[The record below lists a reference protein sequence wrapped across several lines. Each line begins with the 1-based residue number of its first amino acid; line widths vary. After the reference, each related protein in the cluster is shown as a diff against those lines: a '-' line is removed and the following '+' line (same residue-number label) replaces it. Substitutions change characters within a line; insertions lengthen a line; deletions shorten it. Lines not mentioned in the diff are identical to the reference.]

1 MKVWLTALIIVV
13 LGVAAWYLLSVDRT
27 TVEEP
32 LIVEEQ
38 AVIPVPQAPEPEPD
52 TEPVEEVII
61 ERTTPSAPELAEIPL
76 PDLPE
81 SDSLATEALSDLVGE
96 AEAVRYFVAD
106 DIISRAVAQ
115 IDALDS
121 QQIPES
127 IQVMRGPQDAFIAIE
142 DPDPEQVIV
151 NELGDPIPQYLSDPA
166 NQQRYTPYVEM
177 LEAID
182 TDTLVAM
189 YERNYPL
196 FEEAYQQLGYPEG
209 DFAERLKTV
218 IDELLATPEVNE
230 PVRYIKPEA
239 FYLFADEELEAL
251 PAGQKLMIRMGSD
264 NAERVKSRLLEIRE
278 AL

>member
-1 MKVWLTALIIVV
+1 MKIWLTALIIVV
-13 LGVAAWYLLSVDRT
+13 LGVAAWYLFSVDRT
-27 TVEEP
+27 AEEP
-32 LIVEEQ
+32 LIMEEQ
-38 AVIPVPQAPEPEPD
+38 AVIPVPQAPEPELI
-52 TEPVEEVII
+52 TEPVEEVVI
-61 ERTTPSAPELAEIPL
+61 ERATPSAPELAEIPL
-76 PDLPE
+76 PALPE
-81 SDSLATEALSDLVGE
+81 SDPLATEALSDLVGE

-106 DIISRAVAQ
+106 NVITRAVAQ

-127 IQVMRGPQDAFIAIE
+127 IQVVRGPQDAFIAIE
-142 DPDPEQVIV
+142 NPDPEQVIV
-151 NELGDPIPQYLSDPA
+151 NELGDPVPQYLSDPA
-166 NQQRYTPYVEM
+166 NQQRYAPYVEM

-182 TDTLVAM
+182 TNSLIAM

-209 DFAERLKTV
+209 DFNQRLKAV
-218 IDELLATPEVNE
+218 IDELLAAPEVTE
-230 PVRYIKPEA
+230 PVRFIKPEA

>member
-1 MKVWLTALIIVV
+1 MKIWLIALVIVV
-13 LGVAAWYLLSVDRT
+13 LGAGAWYLFSVDR

-32 LIVEEQ
+32 LMIEEQ
-38 AVIPVPQAPEPEPD
+38 AVIPVQQEPEPELI
-52 TEPVEEVII
+52 TEPVEEVLI
-61 ERTTPSAPELAEIPL
+61 EKATPSAPELAEIPL
-76 PDLPE
+76 PALPE
-81 SDSLATEALSDLVGE
+81 SDPLAAEALSDLVGE
-96 AEAVRYFVAD
+96 AEAVRYFVSD
-106 DIISRAVAQ
+106 DVIARAVAQ

-127 IQVMRGPQDAFIAIE
+127 IQVVRGPQDAFIAIE
-142 DPDPEQVIV
+142 NPDPEEVVV

-182 TDTLVAM
+182 TDTLIAM

-196 FEEAYQQLGYPEG
+196 FEEAYGQLGYPEG
-209 DFAERLKTV
+209 DFNQRLKAV
-218 IDELLATPEVNE
+218 IDELLAAPEVTE
-230 PVRYIKPEA
+230 PVRFIKPEA